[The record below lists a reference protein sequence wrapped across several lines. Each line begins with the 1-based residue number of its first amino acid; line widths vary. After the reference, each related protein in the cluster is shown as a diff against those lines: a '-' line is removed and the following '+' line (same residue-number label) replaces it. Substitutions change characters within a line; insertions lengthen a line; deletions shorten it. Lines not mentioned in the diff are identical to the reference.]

1 MVGTLCIA
9 RKLVAKS
16 VVFNG
21 WNPVADNV
29 VFNVWAKS
37 VVFNGWAKSVVFNV
51 WALCIARKLARN
63 VVFNV

>member
-37 VVFNGWAKSVVFNV
+37 VVFNV